1 MSAPKGRKGLLTVS
15 SELEAEIVNAPKAI
29 PVPEPTRRGEAP
41 PPPRP
46 VRRGSRTDGERRNMN
61 FYVSDRD
68 LQTLRRVWFDL
79 SQDDPGLKYQDVYA
93 GLVGLVVEDESLIE
107 RLKGK
112 IASDRT
118 R

>member
-1 MSAPKGRKGLLTVS
+1 MSATKGRKGLLTVS
-15 SELEAEIVNAPKAI
+15 SELEAEIVNAPKS
-29 PVPEPTRRGEAP
+29 VPAPESARRGEAA
-41 PPPRP
+41 PPRP

-61 FYVSDRD
+61 FYVPDRD

-93 GLVGLVVEDESLIE
+93 GLVGLVVEDDELIE
-107 RLKGK
+107 RLKAK